1 MVMGE
6 TPMGYL
12 FLTAFI
18 VLVLIPWTLK
28 LGRQRPERKVTM
40 KENNHHMKEN
50 NRYKLADAGIEM
62 FVAVVVGDPSGA
74 VTSI

>member
-18 VLVLIPWTLK
+18 VLVQTTWALK
-28 LGRQRPERKVTM
+28 LGHQGPERKVTM
-40 KENNHHMKEN
+40 KENNH
-50 NRYKLADAGIEM
+50 YKLADAGIEM
-62 FVAVVVGDPSGA
+62 FVAVVVGSLNGA